1 MIKETM
7 TREQWLNK
15 IAGRAAKEIFRPAGY
30 MVPKNIRYTCGFPSK
45 GALAMRTQRIGEC
58 WSDSASGDNTFEIS
72 VSPVIADGLRAA
84 DILVHEMVHATVGLE
99 AGHKGP
105 FRKCAEAVGLKGKM
119 TATVASDEL
128 KDKLT
133 KIIEKIGPY
142 PHAGLRAGRTMRAAS
157 KGMVK
162 LECSCCK
169 EEGERFIVRIGE
181 HSLKRGAPLCPIHN
195 EELVCV

>member
-1 MIKETM
+1 MKEVM
-7 TREQWLNK
+7 TREQWLNR
-15 IAGRAAKEIFRPAGY
+15 IAEHAAKEIFKPAGY
-30 MVPKNIRYTCGFPSK
+30 KVPKNIRYTCGFPSK

-84 DILVHEMVHATVGLE
+84 DILVHEMVHATVGLK

-105 FRKCAEAVGLKGKM
+105 FRKCAEAVGLRGKM
-119 TATVASDEL
+119 TATVAGEEL
-128 KDKLT
+128 KAKLGA
-133 KIIEKIGPY
+133 IIEKVGQY

-157 KGMVK
+157 KGMIK
-162 LECSCCK
+162 LECPCCK

-181 HSLKRGAPLCPIHN
+181 HSLNRGAPLCPIHN
-195 EELVCV
+195 EEMASA

>member
-1 MIKETM
+1 MRNVKM
-7 TREQWLNK
+7 TREQWFNK
-15 IAGRAAKEIFRPAGY
+15 VAEYCAKRLFKPAGY
-30 MVPKNIRYTCGFPSK
+30 NVPKNIRYTCGFPSK

-84 DILVHEMVHATVGLE
+84 DILVHEMVHATVGLK

-105 FRKCAEAVGLKGKM
+105 FRKCAEAIGLRGKM

-128 KDKLT
+128 KTKLN
-133 KIIEKIGPY
+133 KIIEEIGPY
-142 PHAGLRAGRTMRAAS
+142 PHAGLRAGRTTRAAT
-157 KGMVK
+157 KGMLK
-162 LECSCCK
+162 LECPCCK
-169 EEGERFIVRIGE
+169 ADGERFIVRIGE

-195 EELVCV
+195 EEMISA

>member
-1 MIKETM
+1 
-7 TREQWLNK
+7 
-15 IAGRAAKEIFRPAGY
+15 
-30 MVPKNIRYTCGFPSK
+30 
-45 GALAMRTQRIGEC
+45 
-58 WSDSASGDNTFEIS
+58 
-72 VSPVIADGLRAA
+72 
-84 DILVHEMVHATVGLE
+84 MVHATVGLE

>member
-1 MIKETM
+1 MSKEAM

-15 IAGRAAKEIFRPAGY
+15 VASHAAKDIFKPAGY
-30 MVPKNIRYTCGFPSK
+30 EVPKNIRYTCGFPSK

-84 DILVHEMVHATVGLE
+84 DILVHEMVHATVGLK

-128 KDKLT
+128 KEKLS
-133 KIIEKIGPY
+133 KIIEKIGAY
-142 PHAGLRAGRTMRAAS
+142 PHAGLRAGRVSRAAA
-157 KGMVK
+157 KGMLK
-162 LECSCCK
+162 LECPCCK
-169 EEGERFIVRIGE
+169 DEGERFIVRIGE
-181 HSLKRGAPLCPIHN
+181 HSLKRGTPLCPIHQV
-195 EELVCV
+195 EMECA